1 MNSRKLERNEKK
13 KRWGDYMKKQPV
25 YIMFDPDETEI
36 NLDISHNKLKKFEK
50 MWNEGYSIGEIAYKL
65 QCKQVEV
72 ELLAIDRFIRGGIQP
87 RKGHMQGTKPWL
99 KNENKIK
106 ITMEG

>member
-1 MNSRKLERNEKK
+1 
-13 KRWGDYMKKQPV
+13 MKKQPV

-36 NLDISHNKLKKFEK
+36 NLDISHSKLNKFEK
-50 MWNEGYSIGEIAYKL
+50 MWNEGYSIGEIAFKL

-87 RKGHMQGTKPWL
+87 RKGHMQGTKPWF
-99 KNENKIK
+99 KPNNKIRV
-106 ITMEG
+106 EG